1 MATSTRSRLSPEAR
15 RAQLIEIGLELLAS
29 RTSLDDLSMDEVAA
43 AANISKGLVFHYFGS
58 KRDYQLAVAHA
69 ATDEFFRDPDPD
81 PSSDLDGQLQQSVE
95 AFVSHVAQN
104 RDVYVN
110 LVRGTASGDEAMR
123 ELFAATRDR
132 FVGRIL
138 DRLGMIDDP
147 SSLLLLAVRGWV
159 ALAEE
164 ITVTWADDMAPDQA
178 TLIRLLRDSLAQ
190 VVLLALTDAAEPVP
204 LPPSLGSS

>member
-1 MATSTRSRLSPEAR
+1 MADPARSRLSPEAR

-43 AANISKGLVFHYFGS
+43 AAGTSKGLVFHYFGS

-69 ATDEFFRDPDPD
+69 ATEEFFLVTDPD
-81 PSSDLDGQLQQSVE
+81 PSLDLDGQLQQSVE
-95 AFVSHVAQN
+95 AFVAHVAHN

-123 ELFAATRDR
+123 QLFGATRDR

-138 DRLGMIDDP
+138 DRLAMADDP
-147 SSLLLLAVRGWV
+147 SPLLLLAVRGWV
-159 ALAEE
+159 AMAEE

-190 VVLLALTDAAEPVP
+190 VVLLALTDDPTPVP
-204 LPPSLGSS
+204 LPPGLGTP